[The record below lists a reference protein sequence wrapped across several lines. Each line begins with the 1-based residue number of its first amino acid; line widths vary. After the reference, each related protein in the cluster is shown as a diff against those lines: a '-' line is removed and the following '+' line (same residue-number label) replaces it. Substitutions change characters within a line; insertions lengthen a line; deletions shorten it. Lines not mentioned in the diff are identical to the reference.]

1 MYAGLSTGLFMA
13 STQLATAAILWTNNT
28 GPPLE
33 SQLPW
38 QFLSELLIHGLGL
51 TVCGISPHRH
61 SSSDYLPFS
70 TNEITR
76 YSVALL
82 VTMTG
87 RFLKAGKL
95 DRRHKTHFQQWIFPI
110 IFAVFATHHDDPELG
125 GVLVILVAAVMG
137 QTHMA
142 LERHSSVSDKTVRT
156 GKGCC
161 MQHTLRQRYNP
172 CMFFIQADGADV
184 YTPLCCV
191 KHLLFV
197 AISTMPSVNL
207 QAFMLRYMC

>member
-1 MYAGLSTGLFMA
+1 MYAGLSTGLFMV
-13 STQLATAAILWTNNT
+13 SMQLATAAILWTNNT
-28 GPPLE
+28 GLPLE

-51 TVCGISPHRH
+51 TVCGISPHSH

-76 YSVALL
+76 YAVALL
-82 VTMTG
+82 VTITG

-110 IFAVFATHHDDPELG
+110 IFAVFATHHGDPELG

-137 QTHMA
+137 QAHMA
-142 LERHSSVSDKTVRT
+142 LERHSSVSDKTVCT
-156 GKGCC
+156 GKRPRLL
-161 MQHTLRQRYNP
+161 HTTHHRH
-172 CMFFIQADGADV
+172 
-184 YTPLCCV
+184 
-191 KHLLFV
+191 K
-197 AISTMPSVNL
+197 
-207 QAFMLRYMC
+207 